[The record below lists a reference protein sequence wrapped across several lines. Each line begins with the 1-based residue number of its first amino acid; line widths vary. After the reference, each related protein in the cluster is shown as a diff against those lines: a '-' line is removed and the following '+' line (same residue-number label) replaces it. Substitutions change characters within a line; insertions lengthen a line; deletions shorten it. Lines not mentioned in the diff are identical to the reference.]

1 MKTSERLEGWLETL
15 NEVSAFLEL
24 YITSEEDKRRIK
36 DLDQVIDE
44 IYTFIKILK
53 LGDK

>member
-1 MKTSERLEGWLETL
+1 MKTSERLENWLEVL

-24 YITSEEDKRRIK
+24 YKTSEEDKRRIK